1 MTVKEAHGP
10 VRSICYTSVVWCRL
24 ICLFF
29 CLCHLSSLLDF
40 RPVEMMTRG
49 EQFSQRCVYIYVCV
63 CMWHSGT
70 SRVWHEDI
78 LWHQRQKR
86 VLILDAL
93 LRPCAAP
100 QTSPSI
106 LTLLPP
112 NFPSFS
118 SFTPPPIPTHSFSP
132 LLPVV
137 CVCVGKIKLLWQSC
151 VYKYAGRE
159 TGQATL
165 NRNRIQIAF
174 LSLLG
179 PGREKMCLRLLLLR
193 LWRIKPQYWVWAPC

>member
-1 MTVKEAHGP
+1 
-10 VRSICYTSVVWCRL
+10 
-24 ICLFF
+24 
-29 CLCHLSSLLDF
+29 
-40 RPVEMMTRG
+40 MMTEG
-49 EQFSQRCVYIYVCV
+49 EWVSQWCVRETVTS
-63 CMWHSGT
+63 HSGAL
-70 SRVWHEDI
+70 RVWQGGI
-78 LWHQRQKR
+78 PWHKRQKQ

-93 LRPCAAP
+93 
-100 QTSPSI
+100 
-106 LTLLPP
+106 
-112 NFPSFS
+112 PSFS
-118 SFTPPPIPTHSFSP
+118 CNPLFLLKPPLPSSPSYPPSPFFSLFYSSFTLLARHHCCSLLTSPHPFSP

-193 LWRIKPQYWVWAPC
+193 LWRIKPQYWAWAPC

>member
-1 MTVKEAHGP
+1 MRELVF
-10 VRSICYTSVVWCRL
+10 VDQSVVRL
-24 ICLFF
+24 SVNISHSGSVRIDTGTSSGIRGSNNLLIPSFLRPSF
-29 CLCHLSSLLDF
+29 LLKPPLPIWSSPLYPFHPSPSPPPPLITSSLA
-40 RPVEMMTRG
+40 RP
-49 EQFSQRCVYIYVCV
+49 
-63 CMWHSGT
+63 
-70 SRVWHEDI
+70 
-78 LWHQRQKR
+78 
-86 VLILDAL
+86 
-93 LRPCAAP
+93 
-100 QTSPSI
+100 
-106 LTLLPP
+106 
-112 NFPSFS
+112 FS
-118 SFTPPPIPTHSFSP
+118 S

-193 LWRIKPQYWVWAPC
+193 LWRIKLQYWVWAPC